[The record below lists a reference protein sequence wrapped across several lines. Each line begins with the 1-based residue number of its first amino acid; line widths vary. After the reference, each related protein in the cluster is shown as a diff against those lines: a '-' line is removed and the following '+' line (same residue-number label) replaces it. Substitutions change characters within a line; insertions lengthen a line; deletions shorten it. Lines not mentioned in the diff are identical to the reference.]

1 MCIVLGSHVAGEIR
15 WLDLDCSSYEHE
27 RGQFRILTYQNVD
40 EGLEVFCD
48 SYIHSNK
55 TECNEYHQHK

>member
-27 RGQFRILTYQNVD
+27 RGQFRILTDQNFD
-40 EGLEVFCD
+40 E
-48 SYIHSNK
+48 
-55 TECNEYHQHK
+55 